1 MFHFIEAFTHVM
13 IILYIFFKILTKTG
27 QDLHKKFR
35 TDQHF
40 LMIRTIQKKNFKW
53 MLLMN

>member
-13 IILYIFFKILTKTG
+13 IIFIFFKILTKTG

-40 LMIRTIQKKNFKW
+40 LMSIGDTHHSTCKLPNKI
-53 MLLMN
+53 